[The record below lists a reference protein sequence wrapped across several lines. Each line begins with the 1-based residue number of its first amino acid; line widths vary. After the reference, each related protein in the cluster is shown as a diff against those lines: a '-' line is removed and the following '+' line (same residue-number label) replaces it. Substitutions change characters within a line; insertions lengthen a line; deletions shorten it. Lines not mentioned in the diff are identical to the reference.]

1 MVISNCELA
10 LGRGDTAAA
19 IAMLSQVHLYFHYGC
34 GSNVSIYD
42 YIKAERRIF
51 I

>member
-19 IAMLSQVHLYFHYGC
+19 TAMLSQVHLYFHYGG
-34 GSNVSIYD
+34 GSIVSIYN
-42 YIKAERRIF
+42 YNKAEWRIF